1 MNKIDIEEAPDASPP
16 PSFFQAHKTIIIIVG
31 AVGGALLVTGIVLA
45 VVLTSGSSPEATT
58 TTTTTATTRTS
69 PSPASSG
76 QSQSPTVTTTTV
88 DGQTTTVD
96 GQTST
101 ATVPSGP
108 TTTTTKN
115 FIYERLN
122 YRIDCVPWLKNKTGA
137 DVEGECKKNLAC
149 EYEDVDGNVIIPSC
163 YYDTDAMKVDLL
175 GIESTRLGESYALS
189 IESGFDLTQVTYLKL
204 DFEYLDDNVLRFKV
218 R

>member
-1 MNKIDIEEAPDASPP
+1 MNKIDIEEAPDAAPP

-31 AVGGALLVTGIVLA
+31 AVGGALLITGIVLA
-45 VVLTSGSSPEATT
+45 VVLTTGSSSSTTITT
-58 TTTTTATTRTS
+58 TPSTTSPTSPTS
-69 PSPASSG
+69 PSSVSSG
-76 QSQSPTVTTTTV
+76 ESQSPTVTTTTV
-88 DGQTTTVD
+88 EGQTTT
-96 GQTST
+96 TT
-101 ATVPSGP
+101 TVPSGP

-175 GIESTRLGESYALS
+175 AIESTRLGESYALS

>member
-31 AVGGALLVTGIVLA
+31 AVGGALLITGIVLA
-45 VVLTSGSSPEATT
+45 VVLTTGSSPETLPTT
-58 TTTTTATTRTS
+58 ITSTTSPTSPTS
-69 PSPASSG
+69 PSSESSG
-76 QSQSPTVTTTTV
+76 ESQSPTVTTTTV
-88 DGQTTTVD
+88 EGQTTT
-96 GQTST
+96 TT
-101 ATVPSGP
+101 TVPSGP

-122 YRIDCVPWLKNKTGA
+122 YRIDCVPWLKNKTDA